1 MAEDRPVLTL
11 VPPFAPILREK
22 AMPVPMEHVDDIIG
36 EYLYPMRDL
45 MRAGNGVGLAAPQV
59 GVPLRFFLMVD
70 QARGKVHIAFNP
82 VIHWTGGL
90 RVVNEEGCLSFPG
103 QVRDVPRWQEVL
115 LEWRTSGN
123 EKRVQWFSGRDAR
136 VIQHEVDH
144 LDGIC
149 IFP

>member
-1 MAEDRPVLTL
+1 MRIREIVITGNPVLHR
-11 VPPFAPILREK
+11 PSAPVHHIDDYIIEL
-22 AMPVPMEHVDDIIG
+22 VDDMFATM
-36 EYLYPMRDL
+36 ELAP
-45 MRAGNGVGLAAPQV
+45 GVGLAAPQV